1 MYEYRV
7 PTQVGPCQSQQLR
20 QPASLRQGRM
30 EVRSKHE
37 NINFS
42 WLEKICVNMFLVLF
56 STHHNG
62 FYIHET
68 VGGSRWFFLV
78 IALIAFSVTISEKR
92 FWSIFSFVFFDLNLQ
107 GVPKKRTFR
116 IAINKQPQVN
126 PWPGDQ
132 GLTSCSESSGLT
144 SNSESAFFGTPCR
157 WNKIDKYQVRFPGM
171 RPSKMCI
178 ISQH

>member
-1 MYEYRV
+1 
-7 PTQVGPCQSQQLR
+7 
-20 QPASLRQGRM
+20 
-30 EVRSKHE
+30 
-37 NINFS
+37 
-42 WLEKICVNMFLVLF
+42 MFLVLF

-116 IAINKQPQVN
+116 NAINKQPRVN
-126 PWPGDQ
+126 PWPGDR
-132 GLTSCSESSGLT
+132 GLTSCSERSGLT
-144 SNSESAFFGTPCR
+144 SNSESAFFFGTPCILISWAGCLTAGAVLGWSGPGRRSSPALVKRRRRR
-157 WNKIDKYQVRFPGM
+157 WARNKTCQWKLFIP
-171 RPSKMCI
+171 
-178 ISQH
+178 

>member
-1 MYEYRV
+1 
-7 PTQVGPCQSQQLR
+7 
-20 QPASLRQGRM
+20 
-30 EVRSKHE
+30 
-37 NINFS
+37 
-42 WLEKICVNMFLVLF
+42 MFLVLF

-107 GVPKKRTFR
+107 GDPKKRTFR
-116 IAINKQPQVN
+116 NAINKQPQVN

-132 GLTSCSESSGLT
+132 GLTSCSERSGLT
-144 SNSESAFFGTPCR
+144 SNSESAFFGTPCIFTWICWYFLPTPSGLYPNR
-157 WNKIDKYQVRFPGM
+157 KYQHDWLNSNFFGI
-171 RPSKMCI
+171 SKSASRCYVTFW
-178 ISQH
+178 